1 CARHGPAG
9 WAGRTSVRDAVRQHP
24 LRGGSMLRL
33 ISAGVLAAVLV
44 VPAVDVFAAMQG
56 PAQAEA
62 PARQVDLNTAS
73 AAELEQ
79 LPGVGPAM
87 AARIIEYREKNGG
100 FKKIE
105 ELMNV
110 QGIGEKR
117 FLELKPRIT
126 VSPPPAG

>member
-1 CARHGPAG
+1 
-9 WAGRTSVRDAVRQHP
+9 
-24 LRGGSMLRL
+24 MFRL
-33 ISAGVLAAVLV
+33 ISVFVLAAAVAVSGVQVLAAQQNPSQNQA
-44 VPAVDVFAAMQG
+44 PAVQL
-56 PAQAEA
+56 
-62 PARQVDLNTAS
+62 DLNTAT
-73 AAELEQ
+73 AVELER

-117 FLELKPRIT
+117 FLELKPQIT
-126 VSPPPAG
+126 VTPPRTER